1 VESRAYL
8 VTRVASASSEKNR
21 NDRRETS
28 RTKPHVTT
36 RTATESTV
44 SSSTAPEPGQ
54 LVEVRR
60 RQWVVSDV
68 DASAV
73 SPELPKQNLVK
84 LASIDED
91 ALGEEIEVLWE
102 LEPGAHVIERAGL
115 PSLTGLD
122 DPSRLEA
129 FLDAVRWGAATNADR
144 GYLQAP
150 FRSGVSIE
158 DYQLDPL
165 VRAIDMARTNLLIA
179 DDVGLG
185 KTIEAGLVIQEMLLR
200 HRART
205 ILVLCPSSLQEKWR
219 TEMAEKFGL
228 EFRIVDTETVKR
240 LRRERGLHANPWT
253 SFPRLI
259 ASIDWAKQGEG
270 IRLLRDELPPHPTFP
285 RRFDLLVVDEAHNV
299 APTVGK
305 YAVESLRTRLVRV
318 LAPHF
323 QHKLFLTAT
332 PHDGYTESFTALLEL
347 LDDQRFTRNILPPE
361 DKLRRVMVRRL
372 KRDLVDAKGDRLYP
386 VRRLEALNIEYT
398 KEEREARAL
407 LERYISSRETQND
420 QEGPASYFVH
430 QLLRKRL
437 ASSPAAFSSTL
448 ARHAATIE
456 SKGEA
461 RRLSGLEERILRRA
475 IAKTEEDYADDDTRE
490 SAEGEAIEEA
500 SRRLRPLS
508 ADEKK
513 LLGRLRSWAE
523 QASHKPD
530 SKAEALLRWL
540 EKNIR
545 PNGQWSNARVILFT
559 EYRTTQVWLHEI
571 LAAHGFGGD
580 RLSLIFGGM
589 DPKEREAIKAAF
601 QADPR
606 ESPVRILLATDAAS
620 EGIDLQNHCNLL
632 VHVEI
637 PYNPNVMEQR
647 NGRVD
652 RHGQKKSE
660 VVIWHPVD
668 ASGGHGD
675 DILRALRK
683 LDAMRAD
690 MGSVNP
696 VIAPQLPA
704 LLEGR
709 RRDLD
714 MGLAEKRIER
724 ARRYV
729 KAEREL
735 RERIA
740 KLHERLTTT
749 RSEQHLTPGRIERVA
764 RVALTLTDKPDL
776 TPAQLADLPDARVFQ
791 MPSLAGSWS
800 RCLDGLEHPYT
811 KRIRPI
817 TFDHE
822 VAKGRDDVVLVHL
835 NHPLVQMS
843 LRLLR
848 AEVWARDDI
857 KKLNRVTVRTLPD
870 TKLDGPAVAVVSRL
884 VVTGGNHHRLHE
896 ELTEAGGYL
905 RDAGFKREDG
915 ITKLRDWLESSAPG
929 TIDDSLFD
937 ALRTRFTKH
946 TESVVSAVTTR
957 SRDRLKGLGSTI
969 EARKR
974 KEIEE
979 MTQLLDDLAKNL
991 EAELRREEPRQLS
1004 LFSEDE
1010 RTQLRR
1016 DRLALEARLRRIP
1029 EERERERLAI
1039 EERHT
1044 GLVDHTF
1051 PVAVVLIVPTSL
1063 ANKRSGR

>member
-1 VESRAYL
+1 MN
-8 VTRVASASSEKNR
+8 RVASEN
-21 NDRRETS
+21 
-28 RTKPHVTT
+28 
-36 RTATESTV
+36 TV
-44 SSSTAPEPGQ
+44 LSATAPEPGQ

-60 RQWVVSDV
+60 RQWIVSDV

-73 SPELPKQNLVK
+73 SPELPKRNLVK

-115 PSLTGLD
+115 PSLSALD
-122 DPSRLEA
+122 DPDRLEA

-150 FRSGVSIE
+150 FRSGISIE

-165 VRAIDMARTNLLIA
+165 VRAIDMVRTNLLIA

-185 KTIEAGLVIQEMLLR
+185 KTIEAGLVVQEMLLR

-228 EFRIVDTETVKR
+228 EFRIVDTEQVKR

-253 SFPRLI
+253 AFPRLI

-270 IRLLRDELPPHPTFP
+270 IRLLRDVLPPHQTFP
-285 RRFDLLVVDEAHNV
+285 RRFDLLIVDEAHNV

-305 YAVESLRTRLVRV
+305 YAVESLRTRLVR
-318 LAPHF
+318 LIAPHF

-347 LDDQRFTRNILPPE
+347 LDDQRFSRNVLPSE
-361 DKLRRVMVRRL
+361 EQLARVMVRRL
-372 KRDLVDAKGDRLYP
+372 KSDLVDAKGKRLYP
-386 VRRLEALNIEYT
+386 VRRLEALNVEYT
-398 KEEREARAL
+398 PEEREARQL
-407 LERYISSRETQND
+407 LEEYIASREKQD
-420 QEGPASYFVH
+420 EREGAASHFVH

-437 ASSPAAFSSTL
+437 ASSPAAFSSTF
-448 ARHAATIE
+448 ARHVATIE
-456 SKGEA
+456 GKSETV
-461 RRLSGLEERILRRA
+461 RRTSGLDDRILRRA
-475 IAKTEEDYADDDTRE
+475 IAKTEEDYANDDTRE

-508 ADEKK
+508 ADERR
-513 LLGRLRSWAE
+513 LIEHLRSWAQ
-523 QASHKPD
+523 QASHRPD
-530 SKAEALLRWL
+530 SKAEALVRWL
-540 EKNIR
+540 KENLQPK
-545 PNGQWSNARVILFT
+545 GEWSNARVILFT
-559 EYRTTQVWLHEI
+559 EYRTTQTWLHEI
-571 LAAHGFGGD
+571 LASHGLGGE
-580 RLSLIFGGM
+580 RLALIFGGM
-589 DPKEREAIKAAF
+589 DPKDRESVKAAF

-647 NGRVD
+647 NGRID
-652 RHGQKKSE
+652 RHGQKQSE
-660 VVIWHPVD
+660 IVIWHPVD

-709 RRDLD
+709 RRELD
-714 MGLAEKRIER
+714 TALAEKRIER

-740 KLHERLTTT
+740 KLHERLTRT
-749 RSEQHLTPGRIERVA
+749 RSEQHLTADRIERVV
-764 RVALTLTDKPDL
+764 RVALALTDKPDL
-776 TPAQLADLPDARVFQ
+776 TPAKFADAPEARVFQ
-791 MPSLAGSWS
+791 MPALAGSWA

-817 TFDHE
+817 TFDHDA
-822 VAKGRDDVVLVHL
+822 AKGRDDVVLVHL

-848 AEVWARDDI
+848 AEVWARDDV

-870 TKLDGPAVAVVSRL
+870 VKLDGPAVAVVSRL
-884 VVTGGNHHRLHE
+884 VITGGNHHRLHE

-905 RDAGFKREDG
+905 RDGTFRREDRVKELHG
-915 ITKLRDWLESSAPG
+915 WLEASAPG
-929 TIDDSLFD
+929 TISDSLFD
-937 ALRTRFTKH
+937 ALRIRFQKH
-946 TESVVSAVTTR
+946 TDAIVGAVGAR
-957 SRDRLKGLGSTI
+957 SKDRLEFLRSTLD
-969 EARKR
+969 KR
-974 KEIEE
+974 RQRELED

-991 EAELRREEPRQLS
+991 ETELNKEEPKQLS
-1004 LFSEDE
+1004 LWAEDE

-1029 EERERERLAI
+1029 EEKEQERQAI
-1039 EERHT
+1039 EDRHS
-1044 GLVDHTF
+1044 GLVEHTF
-1051 PVAVVLIVPTSL
+1051 PVAVVLLVPESL
-1063 ANKRSGR
+1063 ATRRKP

>member
-1 VESRAYL
+1 MT
-8 VTRVASASSEKNR
+8 TRLTG
-21 NDRRETS
+21 ETS
-28 RTKPHVTT
+28 VLS
-36 RTATESTV
+36 A
-44 SSSTAPEPGQ
+44 TAPEPGQ

-60 RQWVVSDV
+60 RQWIVSDV

-73 SPELPKQNLVK
+73 SPELPKRNLVK

-91 ALGEEIEVLWE
+91 APGEEIEVLWE

-115 PSLTGLD
+115 PSLSALD
-122 DPSRLEA
+122 DPSKLEA
-129 FLDAVRWGAATNADR
+129 FLDAVRWGAVTNADR

-228 EFRIVDTETVKR
+228 EFRIVDTDLVKR
-240 LRRERGLHANPWT
+240 SRRERGLHANPWT

-270 IRLLRDELPPHPTFP
+270 IRLLRDVLPPQPTFP
-285 RRFDLLVVDEAHNV
+285 RRFDMLVVDEAHNV

-305 YAVESLRTRLVRV
+305 YAVESLRTRLVRL
-318 LAPHF
+318 LALHF

-347 LDDQRFTRNILPPE
+347 LDDQRFSRNILPSE
-361 DKLRRVMVRRL
+361 GQLARVMVRRL
-372 KRDLVDAKGDRLYP
+372 KSDLVDAKGKRLYP
-386 VRRLEALNIEYT
+386 VRRLEVLNVEYT
-398 KEEREARAL
+398 DEEREARQL
-407 LERYISSRETQND
+407 LEQYIASREKQD
-420 QEGPASYFVH
+420 DREGAASHFVH

-448 ARHAATIE
+448 ARHVATIGG
-456 SKGEA
+456 KGEA
-461 RRLSGLEERILRRA
+461 RRSSGLDDRILRRA

-500 SRRLRPLS
+500 SRQLRPLS
-508 ADEKK
+508 GEEQR
-513 LLGRLRSWAE
+513 LVERLRSWSQ
-523 QASHKPD
+523 QASHRPD
-530 SKAEALLRWL
+530 SKAKALIRWL
-540 EKNIR
+540 KENLQPK
-545 PNGQWSNARVILFT
+545 GGWSNARVILFT

-571 LAAHGFGGD
+571 IASHGFGGD
-580 RLSLIFGGM
+580 RLALLFGGM
-589 DPKEREAIKAAF
+589 DPKERETIKAAF

-652 RHGQKKSE
+652 RHGQKQSE

-709 RRDLD
+709 RRELD
-714 MGLAEKRIER
+714 TSLAEKRIER

-749 RSEQHLTPGRIERVA
+749 RSEQHLTPDRIERVV
-764 RVALTLTDKPDL
+764 RVALALIDKPDL
-776 TPAQLADLPDARVFQ
+776 APATLTDLSGARVFQ
-791 MPSLAGSWS
+791 MPALTGSWS

-811 KRIRPI
+811 KRVRPI

-848 AEVWARDDI
+848 AEVWARDDV
-857 KKLNRVTVRTLPD
+857 KKLNRVTMRTLPD
-870 TKLDGPAVAVVSRL
+870 EKLDGPAVAVVSRL
-884 VVTGGNHHRLHE
+884 VITGGNHHRLHE

-905 RDAGFKREDG
+905 RDAGFKREDRV
-915 ITKLRDWLESSAPG
+915 TELRAWLDSSAPG
-929 TIDDSLFD
+929 TSPDSLFE
-937 ALRTRFTKH
+937 ALRTRFQKH
-946 TESVVSAVTTR
+946 TEAILSAVGTR
-957 SRDRLKGLGSTI
+957 SKDRLKVLGNTLES
-969 EARKR
+969 RKQR
-974 KEIEE
+974 EIED

-991 EAELRREEPRQLS
+991 EAELNKEEPKQLS

-1039 EERHT
+1039 EERHS

-1051 PVAVVLIVPTSL
+1051 PVSVILLVPESL
-1063 ANKRSGR
+1063 ATRRKS

>member
-1 VESRAYL
+1 MTTASTTHSL
-8 VTRVASASSEKNR
+8 VFT
-21 NDRRETS
+21 
-28 RTKPHVTT
+28 
-36 RTATESTV
+36 
-44 SSSTAPEPGQ
+44 STAPEPGQ

-60 RQWVVSDV
+60 RQWIVSEV

-73 SPELPKQNLVK
+73 SPELPKRNLVK

-102 LEPGAHVIERAGL
+102 LEPGAHVIEHAGL
-115 PSLTGLD
+115 PMLSALD
-122 DPSRLEA
+122 DPSKLEA

-205 ILVLCPSSLQEKWR
+205 ILVLCPSSLQDKWR
-219 TEMAEKFGL
+219 SEMAEKFGL
-228 EFRIVDTETVKR
+228 EFRIVDTELVKR
-240 LRRERGLHANPWT
+240 SRRERGLHANPWT

-270 IRLLRDELPPHPTFP
+270 IRLLRDVLPPQPTFP
-285 RRFDLLVVDEAHNV
+285 RRFDMLVVDEAHNV

-305 YAVESLRTRLVRV
+305 YAVESLRTRLVRL

-347 LDDQRFTRNILPPE
+347 LDDQRFSRNILPPE
-361 DKLRRVMVRRL
+361 DQLARVMVRRL
-372 KRDLVDAKGDRLYP
+372 KSDLVDVNGDKLYP
-386 VRRLEALNIEYT
+386 VRRLEALNVEYT
-398 KEEREARAL
+398 DTEREARL
-407 LERYISSRETQND
+407 LLDQYIASRER
-420 QEGPASYFVH
+420 QEDREGAASHFVH

-437 ASSPAAFSSTL
+437 ASSPAAFMSTL
-448 ARHAATIE
+448 ARHTATIE
-456 SKGEA
+456 GRGEA
-461 RRLSGLEERILRRA
+461 RRTSGLDERILRRA
-475 IAKTEEDYADDDTRE
+475 IAKAEEDYADDDTRDAAE
-490 SAEGEAIEEA
+490 SEAIEEA
-500 SRRLRPLS
+500 SRRLRPLTS
-508 ADEKK
+508 EEEN
-513 LLGRLRSWAE
+513 LLGRLRAWAE
-523 QASHKPD
+523 QASHRPD
-530 SKAEALLRWL
+530 SKAQALLRWL
-540 EKNIR
+540 EENLR
-545 PNGQWSNARVILFT
+545 PKGQWSNARVILFT
-559 EYRTTQVWLHEI
+559 EYRATQTWLHAI
-571 LAAHGFGGD
+571 LASHQFGGE
-580 RLSLIFGGM
+580 RLALLFGGM

-632 VHVEI
+632 VHIEI

-652 RHGQKKSE
+652 RHGQKQGE

-668 ASGGHGD
+668 ARGDHGV
-675 DILRALRK
+675 DILRALKK
-683 LDAMRAD
+683 LDLMRAD

-709 RRDLD
+709 RRELD
-714 MGLAEKRIER
+714 TGLADKRIER

-740 KLHERLTTT
+740 KLHERLMTT
-749 RSEQHLTPGRIERVA
+749 RSEQHLTPDRIERAV
-764 RVALTLTDKPDL
+764 RVALALTDKPDL
-776 TPAQLADLPDARVFQ
+776 MPAMLADLPQARVFH
-791 MPSLAGSWS
+791 MPHLAGSWS

-822 VAKGRDDVVLVHL
+822 AAKGRDDVVLVHL

-848 AEVWARDDI
+848 AEVWARDDV
-857 KKLNRVTVRTLPD
+857 KKLNRVAVRTLPAA
-870 TKLDGPAVAVVSRL
+870 KLEAPAILVVSRL
-884 VVTGGNHHRLHE
+884 VITGGSHHRLHE
-896 ELTEAGGYL
+896 ELTESGGYL
-905 RDAGFKREDG
+905 RESGFRREDG
-915 ITKLRDWLESSAPG
+915 VTKLRDWLELSEPG
-929 TIDDSLFD
+929 AIDNAVLD
-937 ALRTRFTKH
+937 ALRTRVTRQ
-946 TESVVSAVTTR
+946 TDAILSAVTAR
-957 SRDRLKGLGSTI
+957 SRDRLRGLASTI
-969 EARKR
+969 EGRKR
-974 KEIEE
+974 REIDE

-991 EAELRREEPRQLS
+991 EAELNREAPLQLS

-1016 DRLALEARLRRIP
+1016 DTLALEARLRRIP
-1029 EERERERLAI
+1029 EERQRERIAI

-1051 PVAVVLIVPTSL
+1051 PVSVILLVPEAL
-1063 ANKRSGR
+1063 ATRRNS

>member
-1 VESRAYL
+1 MTIRLA
-8 VTRVASASSEKNR
+8 T
-21 NDRRETS
+21 ETS
-28 RTKPHVTT
+28 VTL
-36 RTATESTV
+36 ATT
-44 SSSTAPEPGQ
+44 PEPGQ

-60 RQWVVSDV
+60 RQWIVSDV
-68 DASAV
+68 DGSAV
-73 SPELPKQNLVK
+73 SPELPKRNLVK

-115 PSLTGLD
+115 PTLSALD
-122 DPSRLEA
+122 DPSNLEA

-150 FRSGVSIE
+150 FRSGASIE

-219 TEMAEKFGL
+219 SEMAEKFGL
-228 EFRIVDTETVKR
+228 EFRIVDTDSVKR
-240 LRRERGLHANPWT
+240 SRRERGLHANPWT

-270 IRLLRDELPPHPTFP
+270 IRLLRDVLPPQTTFP
-285 RRFDLLVVDEAHNV
+285 RRFDMLVVDEAHNV

-305 YAVESLRTRLVRV
+305 YAVESLRTRLVRL

-347 LDDQRFTRNILPPE
+347 LDDQRFSRNVLPSE
-361 DKLRRVMVRRL
+361 EQLARVMVRRL
-372 KRDLVDAKGDRLYP
+372 KSDLVDAKGKKLYP
-386 VRRLEALNIEYT
+386 VRRLEALNVEYT
-398 KEEREARAL
+398 AEEREARQL
-407 LERYISSRETQND
+407 LEQYIASREKQD
-420 QEGPASYFVH
+420 EREGAASHFVH
-430 QLLRKRL
+430 QLLRKR
-437 ASSPAAFSSTL
+437 
-448 ARHAATIE
+448 E
-456 SKGEA
+456 V
-461 RRLSGLEERILRRA
+461 RRTSGLDERILRRA

-490 SAEGEAIEEA
+490 AAESEAIEEA

-508 ADEKK
+508 AEEKK
-513 LLGRLRSWAE
+513 LLSRLRSWAE

-540 EKNIR
+540 EENLR
-545 PNGQWSNARVILFT
+545 PNGRWSNARVILFT
-559 EYRTTQVWLHEI
+559 EYRATQKWLHEI
-571 LAAHGFGGD
+571 LASHDLGGE
-580 RLSLIFGGM
+580 RLALLFGGM
-589 DPKEREAIKAAF
+589 DPKERETIKAAF
-601 QADPR
+601 QADPC

-652 RHGQKKSE
+652 RHGQKQNE

-668 ASGGHGD
+668 ASGGHGE
-675 DILRALRK
+675 DILRALKK
-683 LDAMRAD
+683 LDSMRAD

-714 MGLAEKRIER
+714 TGLAEKRIER

-749 RSEQHLTPGRIERVA
+749 RSEQHLTPDRIERVV
-764 RVALTLTDKPDL
+764 RVALALTDKPDL
-776 TPAQLADLPDARVFQ
+776 TPAKLADLPEARVFQ
-791 MPSLAGSWS
+791 MPALAGSWS

-817 TFDHE
+817 TFDHDA
-822 VAKGRDDVVLVHL
+822 AKGRDDVVLVHL

-848 AEVWARDDI
+848 AEVWARDDV

-870 TKLDGPAVAVVSRL
+870 AKLDAPAVLVVSRL
-884 VVTGGNHHRLHE
+884 VITGGNHHRLHE

-915 ITKLRDWLESSAPG
+915 ITKLRDWLDSSAPRA
-929 TIDDSLFD
+929 IDDSLLD

-946 TESVVSAVTTR
+946 TEAVLSAVTTR

-969 EARKR
+969 EARKH
-974 KEIEE
+974 KEIDE

-991 EAELRREEPRQLS
+991 ETELKREEPNQLS

-1016 DRLALEARLRRIP
+1016 DKLALEARLRRIP

-1051 PVAVVLIVPTSL
+1051 PVSVILLVPESL
-1063 ANKRSGR
+1063 ATRSKS

>member
-1 VESRAYL
+1 M
-8 VTRVASASSEKNR
+8 TNR
-21 NDRRETS
+21 PAPETS
-28 RTKPHVTT
+28 VLS
-36 RTATESTV
+36 A
-44 SSSTAPEPGQ
+44 TAPEPGQ

-60 RQWVVSDV
+60 RQWIVSDV

-73 SPELPKQNLVK
+73 ALELPKRNLVK

-102 LEPGAHVIERAGL
+102 VEPGAHVIERAGL
-115 PSLTGLD
+115 PSIAGLD
-122 DPSRLEA
+122 DSEKLDA

-150 FRSGVSIE
+150 FRSGASIE

-185 KTIEAGLVIQEMLLR
+185 KTIEAGLVVQEMLLR

-228 EFRIVDTETVKR
+228 EFRIVDTEQVRR
-240 LRRERGLHANPWT
+240 LRREQGLHANPWT
-253 SFPRLI
+253 AFPRLI

-270 IRLLRDELPPHPTFP
+270 IRLLRDVLPPHPTFP
-285 RRFDLLVVDEAHNV
+285 RRFDLLIVDEAHNV

-305 YAVESLRTRLVRV
+305 YAVESLRTRLVRL

-347 LDDQRFTRNILPPE
+347 LDDQRFSRNILPPE
-361 DKLRRVMVRRL
+361 DQLARVMVRRL
-372 KRDLVDAKGDRLYP
+372 KSDLVDAKGKRLYP
-386 VRRLEALNIEYT
+386 ERRLEALKVDYT
-398 KEEREARAL
+398 EDERDARELLEQYIASREKRDEREGA
-407 LERYISSRETQND
+407 
-420 QEGPASYFVH
+420 ASHFVH

-437 ASSPAAFSSTL
+437 ASSPAAFSSTF
-448 ARHAATIE
+448 ARHVATIE
-456 SKGEA
+456 GRAEAA
-461 RRLSGLEERILRRA
+461 RRTSGLDDRILRRA

-490 SAEGEAIEEA
+490 SAEGEAIEAA

-508 ADEKK
+508 NDERK
-513 LLGRLRSWAE
+513 LVERLRAWALP
-523 QASHKPD
+523 ASRRPD
-530 SKAEALLRWL
+530 SKAEALMRWL
-540 EKNIR
+540 KDHLQPGGE
-545 PNGQWSNARVILFT
+545 WSKAHVILFT
-559 EYRTTQVWLHEI
+559 EYRTTQTWLHEI
-571 LAAHGFGGD
+571 LASHGFGGD
-580 RLSLIFGGM
+580 RLALIFGGM
-589 DPKEREAIKAAF
+589 DPKEREAVKAAF

-652 RHGQKKSE
+652 RYGQKQSE

-709 RRDLD
+709 RRELD
-714 MGLAEKRIER
+714 TALAEKRIER

-749 RSEQHLTPGRIERVA
+749 RSEQHLTPDRIERVV
-764 RVALTLTDKPDL
+764 RVALALTGKLDLSPATLSDP
-776 TPAQLADLPDARVFQ
+776 PDARVFQ
-791 MPSLAGSWS
+791 MPALAGSWA

-811 KRIRPI
+811 KRIRPV

-843 LRLLR
+843 VRLLR
-848 AEVWARDDI
+848 AEVWARDDV
-857 KKLNRVTVRTLPD
+857 KKLHRVSVRTLPD
-870 TKLDGPAVAVVSRL
+870 ARLDGPAVVVVSRL
-884 VVTGGNHHRLHE
+884 VITGGNHHRLHE
-896 ELTEAGGYL
+896 ELTEAGGFL
-905 RDAGFKREDG
+905 RDGNFKREDRV
-915 ITKLRDWLESSAPG
+915 TELRGWLQASASGAIPAP
-929 TIDDSLFD
+929 LFD
-937 ALRTRFTKH
+937 ALRARFQKH
-946 TESVVSAVTTR
+946 TEAILGTVGSR
-957 SRDRLKGLGSTI
+957 SKDRLEFLRNTL
-969 EARKR
+969 EKR
-974 KEIEE
+974 KQRESED

-991 EAELRREEPRQLS
+991 EAELKKDEVPQQLS

-1029 EERERERLAI
+1029 EEKERERQAI
-1039 EERHT
+1039 EDRHS
-1044 GLVDHTF
+1044 GLVEHTF
-1051 PVAVVLIVPTSL
+1051 PVAVVLLVPESL
-1063 ANKRSGR
+1063 ATRRKP

>member
-1 VESRAYL
+1 MNGA
-8 VTRVASASSEKNR
+8 
-21 NDRRETS
+21 
-28 RTKPHVTT
+28 
-36 RTATESTV
+36 
-44 SSSTAPEPGQ
+44 APEPGQ

-60 RQWVVSDV
+60 RQWIVSDI
-68 DASAV
+68 DAAAV
-73 SPELPKQNLVK
+73 TPELPKRSLVK

-91 ALGEEIEVLWE
+91 APGEELEVLWE

-115 PSLTGLD
+115 PTIAALD
-122 DPSRLEA
+122 GPEDLEA

-150 FRSGVSIE
+150 FRSGISIE

-185 KTIEAGLVIQEMLLR
+185 KTIEAGLVVQEMLLR

-205 ILVLCPSSLQEKWR
+205 ILVLCPASLQEKWR
-219 TEMAEKFGL
+219 TEMIEKFGL
-228 EFRIVDTETVKR
+228 DFRIVDTDFVKR
-240 LRRERGLHANPWT
+240 LRRDLGVHANPWT

-259 ASIDWAKQGEG
+259 ASIDWVKQGEG
-270 IRLLRDELPPHPTFP
+270 IRLLRDTLPPHPSFP
-285 RRFDLLVVDEAHNV
+285 RRFDLLIVDEAHNV

-305 YAVESLRTRLVRV
+305 YAIESLRTRLVRL

-347 LDDQRFTRNILPPE
+347 LDDQRFSRNVLPPE
-361 DKLRRVMVRRL
+361 EQLARVMVRRL
-372 KRDLVDAKGDRLYP
+372 KGDLVDSDGNRIFPD
-386 VRRLEALNIEYT
+386 RRLEALKIDYT
-398 KEEREARAL
+398 KNERDARRL
-407 LERYISSRETQND
+407 LDEYIASREKKD
-420 QEGPASYFVH
+420 DEDGASSHFVH

-437 ASSPAAFSSTL
+437 ASSPAAFASTFERHIATVEGRQQSTRRSS
-448 ARHAATIE
+448 
-456 SKGEA
+456 
-461 RRLSGLEERILRRA
+461 RLDDRILRHA
-475 IAKTEEDYADDDTRE
+475 IAKTEEDYADDETRE
-490 SAEGEAIEEA
+490 SAEDYAVEEA
-500 SRRLRPLS
+500 SRRLRPFS
-508 ADEKK
+508 PAE
-513 LLGRLRSWAE
+513 RRQVEALRSWA
-523 QASHKPD
+523 QRAARQSD
-530 SKAEALLRWL
+530 SKARALIAWL
-540 EKNIR
+540 EKHIR
-545 PNGQWSNARVILFT
+545 PGGRWTDSRVILFT
-559 EYRTTQVWLHEI
+559 EYRTTQSWLHEI
-571 LAAHGFGGD
+571 LATQGFGGE
-580 RLSLIFGGM
+580 RLALIFGGM
-589 DPKEREAIKAAF
+589 DSKDREAVKAAF
-601 QADPR
+601 QADPK

-632 VHVEI
+632 IHIEI

-652 RHGQKKSE
+652 RHGQKQRE

-668 ASGGHGD
+668 ASGNHGD

-683 LDAMRAD
+683 LDSMRAD

-709 RRDLD
+709 RRGLD
-714 MGLAEKRIER
+714 TALAEKRMER
-724 ARRYV
+724 ARKYV
-729 KAEREL
+729 KAERDL

-749 RSEQHLTPGRIERVA
+749 RNEQHLTPDRIERAVRTA
-764 RVALTLTDKPDL
+764 FRLTDKPDL
-776 TPAQLADLPDARVFQ
+776 VPTGLDGAAGARVFHL
-791 MPSLAGSWS
+791 PPLAGSWS

-822 VAKGRDDVVLVHL
+822 IAKGRDDVVLVHL

-848 AEVWARDDI
+848 AEVWARDDV

-870 TKLDGPAVAVVSRL
+870 AKLEVPAVAVLSRL

-896 ELTEAGGYL
+896 ELTEAGGHL
-905 RDAGFKREDG
+905 RDGSFKREDRV
-915 ITKLRDWLESSAPG
+915 TSVHEWLDSSRPG
-929 TIDDSLFD
+929 KVPLSLFD
-937 ALRTRFTKH
+937 ALRARFEKH
-946 TESVVSAVTTR
+946 TDAVLGAVEAR
-957 SRDRLKGLGSTI
+957 SRERLRTLGNTI
-969 EARKR
+969 EIRKR
-974 KEIEE
+974 REIED
-979 MTQLLDDLAKNL
+979 MMQILDDLVANL
-991 EAELRREEPRQLS
+991 ESELKKDEEPRQLS

-1016 DRLALEARLRRIP
+1016 DRAVLEARLARIP
-1029 EERERERLAI
+1029 EERERERMAI
-1039 EERHT
+1039 EERHSD
-1044 GLVDHTF
+1044 LVEHTF
-1051 PVAVVLIVPTSL
+1051 PVAVVLLVPESL
-1063 ANKRSGR
+1063 SEGGER